1 MCLAIESQMWNNLT
15 VKTSNLRPLT
25 RKSIT
30 VFGQVLVVDVRTTSL
45 KVVRC
50 SSRGSSPSAQCL
62 FAFPPQSSNMS
73 NKELR
78 AAILII
84 SDTAHADPST
94 DKAGHILDQTFLTD
108 GGDQWVVAER
118 RIIPDDVLAIQ
129 RAVKGWCDGEDFM
142 NLIVTTGGT
151 GFAVKDQTPEAVTPL
166 IHRYAPGLV

>member
-1 MCLAIESQMWNNLT
+1 
-15 VKTSNLRPLT
+15 
-25 RKSIT
+25 
-30 VFGQVLVVDVRTTSL
+30 
-45 KVVRC
+45 
-50 SSRGSSPSAQCL
+50 
-62 FAFPPQSSNMS
+62 MS

-94 DKAGHILDQTFLTD
+94 DKAGHILDQTFLAD

-129 RAVKGWCDGEDFM
+129 RAVTGWCDGEDFM

-166 IHRYAPGLV
+166 IHRHAPGLV